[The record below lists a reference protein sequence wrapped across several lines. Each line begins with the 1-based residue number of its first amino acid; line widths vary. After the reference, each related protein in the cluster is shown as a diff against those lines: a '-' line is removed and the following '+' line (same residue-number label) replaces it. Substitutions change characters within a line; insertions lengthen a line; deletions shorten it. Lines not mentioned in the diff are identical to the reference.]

1 MDRHYLGKEVGQVGK
16 VLDETKDPVINIVV
30 NGEELDEAIIKANS
44 LVELLREASELI
56 CSLYSGTKD
65 Q

>member
-1 MDRHYLGKEVGQVGK
+1 MGK

-56 CSLYSGTKD
+56 CSLYSSTKD

>member
-1 MDRHYLGKEVGQVGK
+1 MIAIKGIATAAEIIILSFWSEQ
-16 VLDETKDPVINIVV
+16 VINIVV